1 MKTVCIMCP
10 VGCEL
15 TISGSNENVK
25 VTGNGCVRGLTYGKN
40 EVTNP
45 QRVVTALI
53 KTDLGVLP
61 VKTTKKKKKNMINN
75 VLAEIEKVHLKKAK
89 AGDVV
94 IKNVC
99 GLDCNIVVTGNYGE

>member
-15 TISGSNENVK
+15 TILGSGENVK
-25 VTGNGCVRGLTYGKN
+25 VTGNSCARGLTYGKN

-45 QRVVTALI
+45 VRMVTALI
-53 KTDLGVLP
+53 KTEKGVLP
-61 VKTTKKKKKNMINN
+61 VKTTNLVPKNKIND
-75 VLAEIEKVHLKKAK
+75 VLSEIEKVYLKKAK

-99 GLDCNIVVTGNYGE
+99 GLNCDIIVTGNYGE

>member
-15 TISGSNENVK
+15 TITGKGENVK
-25 VTGNGCVRGLTYGKN
+25 VTGNNCARGLTYGVN

-45 QRVVTALI
+45 LRMVTALI

-61 VKTTKKKKKNMINN
+61 VKTTNLVPKNKINE
-75 VLAEIEKVHLKKAK
+75 VLSEIEKVHLKKAK

-94 IKNVC
+94 LKNVC
-99 GLDCNIVVTGNYGE
+99 GLDCNIVVTGNYDE

>member
-15 TISGSNENVK
+15 TITGSGENVK
-25 VTGNGCVRGLTYGKN
+25 VTGNSCARGLTYGKN

-45 QRVVTALI
+45 VRMVTALI
-53 KTDLGVLP
+53 KTEKGVLP
-61 VKTTKKKKKNMINN
+61 VKTTNLVPKNKIND
-75 VLAEIEKVHLKKAK
+75 VLSEIEKVYLKKAK

-99 GLDCNIVVTGNYGE
+99 GLNCDIIVTGNYGE

>member
-15 TISGSNENVK
+15 TITGSGENVK
-25 VTGNGCVRGLTYGKN
+25 VTGNSCARGLTYGKN

-45 QRVVTALI
+45 VRMVTALI
-53 KTDLGVLP
+53 KTEKGVLP
-61 VKTTKKKKKNMINN
+61 VKTTNLVPKNKINE
-75 VLAEIEKVHLKKAK
+75 VLSEIEKVYLKKAK

-99 GLDCNIVVTGNYGE
+99 GLNCDIIVTGNYGE